1 MEHAAWGGEQLPAGN
16 WQLAEKRYPAHRI
29 IAARRELPAVSCKL
43 APEF

>member
-16 WQLAEKRYPAHRI
+16 RQPAEKRYPAYGI
-29 IAARRELPAVSCKL
+29 IAVRRELTTVSCKL